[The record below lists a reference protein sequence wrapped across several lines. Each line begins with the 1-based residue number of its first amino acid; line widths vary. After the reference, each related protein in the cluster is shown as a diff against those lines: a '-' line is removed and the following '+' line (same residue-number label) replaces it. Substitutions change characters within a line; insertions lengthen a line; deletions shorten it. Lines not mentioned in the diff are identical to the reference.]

1 MIIMV
6 FVDDVLFLYRR
17 ELKSHADQVIAGL
30 RAKYDF
36 CDLGDASTFLGI

>member
-17 ELKSHADQVIAGL
+17 ELKSYADQVIAGL

-36 CDLGDASTFLGI
+36 RDLGDASTFLGI